1 MQNRFKS
8 YSWDEYLMITVEA
21 TTLGGEIPPISSNH
35 VINGPKHTVKGG
47 EAVFCVN
54 FLVLV
59 GILVTVILFNS
70 F

>member
-21 TTLGGEIPPISSNH
+21 TTLGAEIPPISLNQ
-35 VINGPKHTVKGG
+35 VINGPKHTVKSG
-47 EAVFCVN
+47 EAVFSVDV
-54 FLVLV
+54 LVLV